1 MATVQLLVLISVGSC
16 RYFLPATRAEGG
28 TGWVLFP
35 VLAHPA
41 CTHQEPHPPHTQRK
55 HCSGYTVLYDGCFRV
70 AFYVAVCLG
79 SKKAAR
85 IRLAERSLQKVP
97 VFTWQD
103 THHSDGGGAEGFEDL
118 GGFGSA
124 SDQQRSGLL
133 WIMNFH
139 FSLKPEYNLKF
150 LFIITMS
157 EMVLKQH
164 LWYEITGLKS
174 VAKPI
179 KTGNYHKIRRT
190 QWLPITFTGPH
201 ITSRLKSYLINTL
214 FDF

>member
-1 MATVQLLVLISVGSC
+1 MATAQLLVLISVGSC
-16 RYFLPATRAEGG
+16 WYFLPATRAEGG

-55 HCSGYTVLYDGCFRV
+55 HCSGYTVLYDGCFQV
-70 AFYVAVCLG
+70 AFYVAVCLR

-85 IRLAERSLQKVP
+85 IR
-97 VFTWQD
+97 F
-103 THHSDGGGAEGFEDL
+103 
-118 GGFGSA
+118 
-124 SDQQRSGLL
+124 L

-139 FSLKPEYNLKF
+139 FSLKPEYTLKF

-164 LWYEITGLKS
+164 LWYEITGLKF
-174 VAKPI
+174 VVKPI

-190 QWLPITFTGPH
+190 QWLPNTFKGPH

>member
-103 THHSDGGGAEGFEDL
+103 THHSDGGGCRGVWGFRWFWICL
-118 GGFGSA
+118 GSA
-124 SDQQRSGLL
+124 EVRAFMDYEFPFFFKT
-133 WIMNFH
+133 WIYFKMPLYH
-139 FSLKPEYNLKF
+139 YNERNGAQATFVIWDHRIK
-150 LFIITMS
+150 ICS
-157 EMVLKQH
+157 ETYKNWQLSQ
-164 LWYEITGLKS
+164 
-174 VAKPI
+174 
-179 KTGNYHKIRRT
+179 
-190 QWLPITFTGPH
+190 
-201 ITSRLKSYLINTL
+201 
-214 FDF
+214 D